1 MTAFW
6 EGDGADWVVPGALEV
21 SVCEKKGKGREE
33 KDGRKRVRRRGRERT
48 RWHKRTF
55 Y

>member
-21 SVCEKKGKGREE
+21 SVCEKKGKGRGAKKQIFCKSWTEVSLIE
-33 KDGRKRVRRRGRERT
+33 
-48 RWHKRTF
+48 F